1 MSGDMLIL
9 PDPLKLAG
17 AEMIAADQAIL
28 LMCFDLKVFQSG
40 L

>member
-17 AEMIAADQAIL
+17 AEMIAAYQAIL
-28 LMCFDLKVFQSG
+28 ADVL
-40 L
+40 